1 MKKIELKADIR
12 ETSVK
17 LSDVRTNKQIPWVVY
32 WHHQEPINLIVNNS
46 DLVKILNTVWKS
58 HIISLEIGKKKL
70 SVLIKEMQKH
80 PVIWNVTHIDF
91 YAITAWEKIITE
103 IPLKFVWESEAKKL
117 WAIIEEHM
125 KTLEVKCQSED
136 LVDFFE
142 VDLGLLKEFEDAI
155 RVSDL
160 VIDRTKFEIQ
170 DKADDIVVNA
180 TEPAVQ
186 AVEEPVVA
194 PVAATP
200 TDAEKKTTEEK

>member
-17 LSDVRTNKQIPWVVY
+17 LSEIRQNKQIPWVVY
-32 WHHQEPINLIVNNS
+32 WHNQEPISLVLNNS
-46 DLVKILNTVWKS
+46 DLIKILNTVWKS
-58 HIISLEIGKKKL
+58 HILSLEIGKKKL

-91 YAITAWEKIITE
+91 YAITAWEKITTE

-117 WAIIEEHM
+117 WAIIEEHL
-125 KTLEVKCQSED
+125 KAIEVKCQSED

-142 VDLGLLKEFEDAI
+142 VDISLLKEFEDVI

-160 VIDRTKFEIQ
+160 QINTSKFDIQ
-170 DKADDIVVNA
+170 NKPEEIVVNA
-180 TEPAVQ
+180 NEPAVQ
-186 AVEEPVVA
+186 VIEEPTVA
-194 PVAATP
+194 PTAQTEWDKAEATN
-200 TDAEKKTTEEK
+200 

>member
-17 LSDVRTNKQIPWVVY
+17 LSDIRTNKQIPWVVY

-46 DLVKILNTVWKS
+46 DLIKILNTVWKS
-58 HIISLEIGKKKL
+58 HIISLEVGKKKM

-91 YAITAWEKIITE
+91 YAITAWEKITTE

-125 KTLEVKCQSED
+125 KTVEVRCQSED

-142 VDLGLLKEFEDAI
+142 VDLSLLREFEDAI

-160 VIDRTKFEIQ
+160 VIDTKKFEIQ

-186 AVEEPVVA
+186 AAEPVVA
-194 PVAATP
+194 AAP
-200 TDAEKKTTEEK
+200 AEADKKPTEEK